1 MLTSGVV
8 SSHYLCSSFLL
19 HASDKTGFLNEEQI
33 CSLLEKIIYPPLDCE
48 ETEDALQDM
57 ELRLHGHVKFECF
70 LNWYTNESLVAAGD
84 DCEETGPT
92 TGTDKAAD
100 GDDSDNPDHSEEAEA
115 AAVRIQAFV
124 RRQQMNNTSR
134 ILQRQS
140 VQHAGTWTQRN
151 QTADRIPANAL
162 CPSTARL
169 AELQRR
175 RRQLHSENPAPWTP
189 STPSASEVEVT

>member
-84 DCEETGPT
+84 DCEETGQASDDEEFCRCGDSQESETSKVESKSELEVSPDPEPSIVMNQIASHEGS
-92 TGTDKAAD
+92 TGVGNTLKQNGAGHAFGNPRDLF
-100 GDDSDNPDHSEEAEA
+100 DS
-115 AAVRIQAFV
+115 V
-124 RRQQMNNTSR
+124 
-134 ILQRQS
+134 
-140 VQHAGTWTQRN
+140 
-151 QTADRIPANAL
+151 DRCVL
-162 CPSTARL
+162 SLYR
-169 AELQRR
+169 
-175 RRQLHSENPAPWTP
+175 
-189 STPSASEVEVT
+189 ASC